1 MAYTSQ
7 AKSDLFNQ
15 YLMTIPSKADLPPE
29 VKQWLSDIE
38 IQLHTAHSLL
48 YCLCAAS
55 DAVGE
60 GAIDPL
66 TKWLPQEMP
75 AALRVVERI
84 LYEILAEVMQ

>member
-15 YLMTIPSKADLPPE
+15 YLMTIPSKAELPPE
-29 VKQWLSDIE
+29 VKQWLSDLE
-38 IQLHTAHSLL
+38 CQLHTAHSLL
-48 YCLCAAS
+48 YCLCAAG
-55 DAVGE
+55 DVAGE
-60 GAIDPL
+60 GGSGPS
-66 TKWLPQEMP
+66 TVWLSQEMP